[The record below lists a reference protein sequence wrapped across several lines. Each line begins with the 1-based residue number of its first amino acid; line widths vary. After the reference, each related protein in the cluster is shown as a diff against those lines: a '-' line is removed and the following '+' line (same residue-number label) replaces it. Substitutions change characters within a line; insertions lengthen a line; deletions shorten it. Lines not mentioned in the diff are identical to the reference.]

1 MDYIYKKE
9 CYDIIGAA
17 MQVYKVLGH
26 GFVEAVYQ
34 EALQKEFVHRNI
46 PFQREK
52 EINIYYG
59 NEILDIKFKPDY
71 ICYNG
76 IIVEL
81 KAVTELDDIHRAQ
94 IMNYLKATKY
104 RLGLL
109 INFGCQH
116 GLEYERKIF

>member
-9 CYDIIGAA
+9 CYDIIGTA